1 MTSGSGKPRLWSR
14 MSGSEVALCTATG
27 TPSTVTGAS
36 PGEIATQGTWV
47 LRADI
52 VITPRE
58 AFPRYQSFRN
68 TFLLSDRL
76 LCAIDA
82 DNEAVGQTLSL
93 EPFSSLPYLA
103 TTRERKPSAGQPT
116 GSGVEVAAS
125 TQSDK
130 KPSAARRGSSS
141 FAS

>member
-1 MTSGSGKPRLWSR
+1 MTKLR
-14 MSGSEVALCTATG
+14 
-27 TPSTVTGAS
+27 
-36 PGEIATQGTWV
+36 TQGTWV